1 MISTASSDRGA
12 ESRPFR
18 TIASALG
25 KFASRNFG
33 VKRLPRFTD
42 AGSFDFIFF
51 TFSEKETTNND

>member
-12 ESRPFR
+12 ASRPFR
-18 TIASALG
+18 TIASAFG

-42 AGSFDFIFF
+42 AGSFEFIFF
-51 TFSEKETTNND
+51 SFYETETPNND